1 MNSMLAAA
9 VLGAGTLGIVV
20 INGFLARF
28 TIAGAA
34 AGFVASLA

>member
-1 MNSMLAAA
+1 MNSMLAEA
-9 VLGAGTLGIVV
+9 VLGAGTLGM

-28 TIAGAA
+28 TIAWAA